1 MASRVTAI
9 GYYPFGAVPT
19 SELLEV
25 GMIIYTV
32 HGLGSTS
39 FLEALHINEIIEPG
53 RIATNDIKTG
63 FQDRL
68 CFHDFN
74 VDAINGYN
82 SHYIFHD
89 REDAE
94 AYHSWALKNTQ
105 NIRYDDYGFDEN
117 W

>member
-9 GYYPFGAVPT
+9 GYYPFGAVLRGD
-19 SELLEV
+19 LLEV

-32 HGLGSTS
+32 HGLGSAS
-39 FLEALHINEIIEPG
+39 FLEALHINEFIESG
-53 RIATNDIKTG
+53 RIAVNDIKTG
-63 FQDRL
+63 FQDTMSFR
-68 CFHDFN
+68 DFN
-74 VDAINGYN
+74 VDMINGYN

-94 AYHSWALKNTQ
+94 AYHAWALENTQ
-105 NIRYDDYGFDEN
+105 NRRNDYKDEPWN